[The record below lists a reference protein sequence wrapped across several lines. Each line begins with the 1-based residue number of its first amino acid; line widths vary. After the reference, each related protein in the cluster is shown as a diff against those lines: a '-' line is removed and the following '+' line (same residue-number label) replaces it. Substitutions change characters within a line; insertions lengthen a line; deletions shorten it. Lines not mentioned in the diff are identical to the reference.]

1 MVAKGKVLKRAA
13 LAAALCMTSTL
24 QPVHAGA
31 LTGGATEWTQ
41 LANNGILVSNLAQI
55 IIQTNQIIQNG
66 KHLWSQLQDMRVQ
79 AQSLA
84 NLDWSNFLSYMDN
97 LETILQ
103 QGKALSFTAISAERK
118 FQSQFSGYVDYLES
132 LTGYNPQY
140 FEEKY
145 SEWHD
150 SLNDS
155 LQSTLRLH
163 NITYDKIRSE
173 EDRLQLIESR
183 ARTAVGRNELLKVG
197 SDLAYLTSEQMR
209 SLLAIQMQHSQVHS
223 QFMAHQSNQ
232 DQIQQARKQQFMM
245 QGEKPVLGDGANW

>member
-1 MVAKGKVLKRAA
+1 MVVTQKMLKSTVLAGV
-13 LAAALCMTSTL
+13 LCLTSTL

-66 KHLWSQLQDMRVQ
+66 KHLWDQLQDMRVQ

-84 NLDWSNFLSYMDN
+84 NMDWSNFLNYMSN
-97 LETILQ
+97 LDTILQ
-103 QGKALSFTAISAERK
+103 QGKALSFTAIGAERR

-132 LTGYNPQY
+132 LTDYDPQY
-140 FEEKY
+140 FEAKY
-145 SEWHD
+145 SQWHD

-155 LQSTLRLH
+155 IQSTLRLH
-163 NITYDKIRSE
+163 NITYDKVRNE
-173 EDRLQLIESR
+173 EARMQLIESR

-197 SDLAYLTSEQMR
+197 SDLAYLTSEQLR
-209 SLLAIQMQHSQVHS
+209 NLLAIQMQHSQVHS

-232 DQIQQARKQQFMM
+232 DQMQQARKQQFVM
-245 QGEKPVLGDGANW
+245 QGVKPILGDGANW